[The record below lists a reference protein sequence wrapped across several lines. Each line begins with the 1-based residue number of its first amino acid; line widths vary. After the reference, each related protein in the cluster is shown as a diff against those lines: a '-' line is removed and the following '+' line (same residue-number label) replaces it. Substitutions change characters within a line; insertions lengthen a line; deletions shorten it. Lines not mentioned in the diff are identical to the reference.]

1 MAAVDSSSTRDEV
14 IAAIADN
21 ASYVE
26 DGSVAK
32 CKAFITAVRL
42 FLHVWAFEESR
53 NDLASMRFNTAQLR
67 LDLVEAQGWLE
78 RNNGSLAASGGVR
91 QFSVADFRG
100 CG

>member
-1 MAAVDSSSTRDEV
+1 MASVDSSSTREEV
-14 IAAIADN
+14 LAAIADN

-32 CKAFITAVRL
+32 CKAFITAARV
-42 FLHVWAFEESR
+42 FLHCWAYEESR
-53 NDLASMRFNTAQLR
+53 TDMTAMRFNTSQLR
-67 LDLVEAQGWLE
+67 LDLQEAQGWLE

-100 CG
+100 CR